1 MYCLSHQSVDAAHGI
16 VVDVTV
22 TPGNTNGSE
31 PHLERIEYM
40 REQLGLDIQTAGADG
55 AYGTSMIEDM
65 GIRLHPPKAT
75 GGGTCKAE
83 FRREDFQY
91 EAKRTDLSA
100 RQGNI

>member
-31 PHLERIEYM
+31 PYLERIEYM

-75 GGGTCKAE
+75 ATAAASFG
-83 FRREDFQY
+83 
-91 EAKRTDLSA
+91 
-100 RQGNI
+100 